1 MNFEFATAAR
11 VLFGRGSIRQ
21 LGPLAR
27 DFGCRALVVT
37 GRNPHRADP
46 AVALLRDSGV
56 NSAIF
61 SVDGEPA
68 LETVRAGTQLARK
81 HGCDLV
87 IGIGG
92 GSAIDA
98 GKAIAAMLAN
108 EGDLLDYVEIIGR
121 GKALVQPSV
130 PFIAIPTT
138 AGTGAEV
145 TRNAVLSSP
154 EHRLKVSLRSPL
166 MFPRAAI
173 VDPELTLDLPPGATA
188 STGLD
193 ALTQLIEAFVCLRSN
208 PLTDALCADG
218 ISRVVRSLRIAF
230 SNGRDADARED
241 MALAAL
247 FSGMALT
254 NAGLGAVHG
263 IAGPLGGMFDAP
275 HGAICAALLPQVM
288 EANVRALRELQ
299 PGSEPLRRYEVLG
312 RLLTDKRHPAAR
324 SAALPPNDSA
334 DDAVAWVRQL
344 VADLNIPKLGRY
356 GDISGHARELADKS
370 SRSSSMKANPIALT
384 PDELSMI
391 LKLSL

>member
-1 MNFEFATAAR
+1 
-11 VLFGRGSIRQ
+11 
-21 LGPLAR
+21 
-27 DFGCRALVVT
+27 
-37 GRNPHRADP
+37 
-46 AVALLRDSGV
+46 
-56 NSAIF
+56 
-61 SVDGEPA
+61 
-68 LETVRAGTQLARK
+68 
-81 HGCDLV
+81 
-87 IGIGG
+87 
-92 GSAIDA
+92 
-98 GKAIAAMLAN
+98 
-108 EGDLLDYVEIIGR
+108 
-121 GKALVQPSV
+121 
-130 PFIAIPTT
+130 
-138 AGTGAEV
+138 
-145 TRNAVLSSP
+145 
-154 EHRLKVSLRSPL
+154 
-166 MFPRAAI
+166 
-173 VDPELTLDLPPGATA
+173 
-188 STGLD
+188 
-193 ALTQLIEAFVCLRSN
+193 
-208 PLTDALCADG
+208 
-218 ISRVVRSLRIAF
+218 LRIAF

-312 RLLTDKRHPAAR
+312 RLLTDKPNA
-324 SAALPPNDSA
+324 SAE
-334 DDAVAWVRQL
+334 DAVAWVRQL